1 LRTRTTH
8 PLITLVTGEAVAPV
22 RQVRGDFADWIE
34 ESVGLAWTG
43 PWKTLDVRTR
53 APLPAVTDAA
63 AFVLTGS
70 ASSVTE
76 RAPWMLRTEEYIRNI
91 VRAGVPMLGIC
102 FGHQLIAQALG
113 GAVERNPR
121 GRELGTVTLEQTA
134 AARADALFAG
144 LPRSF
149 LVNSSHLDS
158 VVRLPDGAKILAMTA
173 LEPIAAFSVGER
185 TWGVQ
190 FHPEFD
196 GEIVRGYVRARSKV
210 MFDEGLL
217 PDHALAHA
225 ADSPYGR
232 EVLRSFVK
240 SSIRLPRL
248 PILV

>member
-1 LRTRTTH
+1 MR
-8 PLITLVTGEAVAPV
+8 PIITLITGEAAAPV
-22 RQVRGDFADWIE
+22 REARGDFADWIK
-34 ESVGLAWTG
+34 ESAGEAWTG
-43 PWKTLDVRTR
+43 PWQTFDVRTD
-53 APLPAVTDAA
+53 APLPAVSAAA

-76 RAPWMLRTEEYIRNI
+76 RAPWMVRTEEYIRSI

-102 FGHQLIAQALG
+102 FGHQLVAQALG
-113 GAVERNPR
+113 GSVERNPH
-121 GRELGTVTLEQTA
+121 GRELGTVTLEQTP
-134 AARADALFAG
+134 AARRDALFAG

-149 LVNSSHLDS
+149 LVNSSHVDS
-158 VVRLPDGAKILAMTA
+158 VVRIPEGALILATTE

-196 GEIVRGYVRARSKV
+196 GEIVRGYVRARSKI
-210 MFDEGLL
+210 MLSEGLL
-217 PDHALAHA
+217 PDRALAHA
-225 ADSPYGR
+225 SDSPYGR

-240 SSIRLPRL
+240 ASAGLPQS